1 MAIETRAQTD
11 PDRALVDASAA
22 GDPEAFHDLVRRYEA
37 RIFNFMRVSTGG
49 DAEAEDLAQEVFIRA
64 FRALGRF
71 RGDSSFKT
79 WLYTIATN
87 VVRTHLTRRSRWQ
100 AVRTV
105 WAGSERGDDMNA
117 EPEPEARDEDVE
129 RALVRRDAIDRAL
142 ATLSPDL
149 RLVITL
155 RDVEGLD
162 YREIAAALGVPI
174 GTVES
179 RLFRARQRLRPLLEP
194 LVGK

>member
-1 MAIETRAQTD
+1 
-11 PDRALVDASAA
+11 
-22 GDPEAFHDLVRRYEA
+22 
-37 RIFNFMRVSTGG
+37 
-49 DAEAEDLAQEVFIRA
+49 
-64 FRALGRF
+64 
-71 RGDSSFKT
+71 
-79 WLYTIATN
+79 
-87 VVRTHLTRRSRWQ
+87 
-100 AVRTV
+100 
-105 WAGSERGDDMNA
+105 MNA